1 MGEASAR
8 PIQGS
13 VGVALP
19 LGTTGHREAEKEED
33 LP

>member
-1 MGEASAR
+1 MGEASTR
-8 PIQGS
+8 LIQGS
-13 VGVALP
+13 PSIALP